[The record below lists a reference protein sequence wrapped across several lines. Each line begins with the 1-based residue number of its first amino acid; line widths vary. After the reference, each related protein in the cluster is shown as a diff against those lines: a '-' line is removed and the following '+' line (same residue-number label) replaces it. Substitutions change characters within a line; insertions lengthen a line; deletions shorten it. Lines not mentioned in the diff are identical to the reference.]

1 MSNKLDKE
9 TLDKVREIDGFPIGE
24 ENKGT
29 TTKNNSVECV
39 MQPDAIANAR
49 ELIDKIY
56 VDDQIVDYI
65 VNLVQMTRT
74 PEKVSIELEEFV
86 ENGASPRATLALT
99 LCAKA
104 NAFLDGRGYVTPQ
117 DVKDLAH
124 DVLRHRIATTYEA
137 EAEGKTSD
145 DIVKAILDFVPVP

>member
-1 MSNKLDKE
+1 
-9 TLDKVREIDGFPIGE
+9 
-24 ENKGT
+24 
-29 TTKNNSVECV
+29 
-39 MQPDAIANAR
+39 
-49 ELIDKIY
+49 
-56 VDDQIVDYI
+56 VDDQIADYI
-65 VNLVQMTRT
+65 VDLVQITRT
-74 PEKVSIELEEFV
+74 PEKVSQELAEFV
-86 ENGASPRATLALT
+86 EYGASPRATLALT

-145 DIVKAILDFVPVP
+145 DIVTAILDFVPVP